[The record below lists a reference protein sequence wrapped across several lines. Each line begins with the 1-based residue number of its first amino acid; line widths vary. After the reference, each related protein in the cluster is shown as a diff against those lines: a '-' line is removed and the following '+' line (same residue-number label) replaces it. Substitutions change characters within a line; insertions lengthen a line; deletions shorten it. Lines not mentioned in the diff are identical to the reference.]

1 MWEIT
6 KGGEYKQKMI
16 FPEARKRVKWFL
28 QPMGSIEIPIS
39 RTKIIIPA
47 LRPEVLPRA
56 RLLARFDD
64 LLEKKLILITAPAG
78 YGKTSLLV
86 DFAHQSEMPVC
97 WLSLDTLDKDPQRFI
112 AYIIAAL
119 AERFPTFGKRSN
131 AVLKTV
137 TSFEQDSE
145 RLLSS
150 LINEMDDQIDEHF
163 ALVLDDY
170 YFVDFVPHIRDLF
183 SRFVSLVG
191 ENCHVILAS
200 RRLPTL
206 PDITLMVAR
215 QQVSGFDLEELAFRP
230 DEIRTLFMKN
240 YGVKLTENATEEL
253 ARQTEGWITG
263 LHLSATEATRGV
275 PNPSTAALRA
285 SRTRT
290 ARATGV
296 NLAIYLDQQVL
307 SQQPPELRTFL
318 LQTSL
323 LEEFDV
329 DLCELVLGAGDWK
342 NLIEKVK
349 RNSLFVLPVGPQG
362 KWLRYHHL
370 FGEFLQERLLQ
381 ELPET
386 ANAILAR
393 LADVYEERRE
403 WEKAYALIRQ
413 LGNPEALAGL
423 VERVGTLVLLSEH
436 LITLQSWLDAFPAA
450 LLKKRPALL
459 SLKGAFLC
467 HLGDGRAALPLL
479 DRAIAILQNA
489 SDLPGLALTL
499 VRRASARRL
508 VGDYAGAVQDADEA
522 LRFAETAP
530 DREPVSAE
538 AQRFKG
544 ICLFRLGQVEDAVAS
559 LEDSLQQYEL
569 LGEAESI
576 ARLQMELGWVCRAT
590 GKHAAA
596 AQYYQKALA
605 EWKRENNLYSQ
616 VNALNNLAVLDYMQG
631 DYESAVKTLEEGL
644 ACARQGGFRWQE
656 ALLLASLGDVLSDL
670 DEYESASQTF
680 ATAIKLAQQVS
691 YQFLVNYLLLAQARL
706 ARLRGRYQEAHS
718 HLQEVRPL
726 IQANGSNYEL
736 GLLYLESGCLSLAET
751 KFQSAC
757 SELESALDQFQRG
770 NLTAESE
777 WSRVWL
783 AAAIAGSGDDTA
795 ARIHL
800 RTVLAALNQDT
811 GDSPLVHM
819 LRHAIP
825 WLVDLHL
832 DPATD
837 PLLRRVLQAE
847 QHLPALRKRLRRM
860 LKTAPL
866 QTSRLT
872 IQTLGKPQ
880 VRVNGK
886 LVTLSQWHTLSVR
899 DLFFLFLLSARPVTK
914 DEIGEVF
921 WPDID
926 PAHLKLR
933 FKNNLYRL
941 RHALG
946 QDVILFEENMYCF
959 NRHLDYE
966 YDVEDFDSHLAQA
979 KTAEQVADKIVHL
992 SAAVKLWHGAYLQ
1005 DMNAI
1010 WAWPE
1015 RQRLEHACL
1024 DALRQLA
1031 ELHTQSGDP
1040 ESALQACQRALEVN
1054 PCLEDFHRMA
1064 MRLHADRGDRLA
1076 VIWQYQA
1083 CREALQTEL
1092 EDSPSEETQALYQ
1105 RLIA

>member
-1 MWEIT
+1 
-6 KGGEYKQKMI
+6 
-16 FPEARKRVKWFL
+16 
-28 QPMGSIEIPIS
+28 MGSLEIPIS
-39 RTKIIIPA
+39 RTKIVIPA
-47 LRPEVLPRA
+47 LRPEVLHRA

-64 LLEKKLILITAPAG
+64 LLEKRLIIITAPAG

-86 DFAHQSEMPVC
+86 DFARQAEMPVC

-112 AYIIAAL
+112 AYLIAAL
-119 AERFPTFGKRSN
+119 ADRFPTFGKRSN

-150 LINEMDDQIDEHF
+150 LINEMDDLVDQHF
-163 ALVLDDY
+163 VLVVDDY
-170 YFVDFVPHIRDLF
+170 HFVDFIPHIRDLF
-183 SRFVSLVG
+183 SRFVSLAG

-206 PDITLMVAR
+206 PDIALMVAR
-215 QQVSGFDLEELAFRP
+215 QQISGFDFEELAFRP
-230 DEIRTLFMKN
+230 DEIRTLFKKN
-240 YGVKLTENATEEL
+240 YGVKLAEDTTEEL
-253 ARQTEGWITG
+253 IRETEGWITG
-263 LHLSATEATRGV
+263 LLLSASEAARGV
-275 PNPSTAALRA
+275 PDPSSSALRA

-290 ARATGV
+290 GRATGV
-296 NLAIYLDQQVL
+296 DLAVYLDQQVL
-307 SQQPPELRTFL
+307 SHQTPELRQFL

-323 LEEFDV
+323 LEEFDAG
-329 DLCELVLGAGDWK
+329 LCEAVLGAGDWK
-342 NLIEKVK
+342 KLIEKV
-349 RNSLFVLPVGPQG
+349 RRDSLFALPVGPHG

-370 FGEFLQERLLQ
+370 FGEFLQERILQ
-381 ELPET
+381 ESPET
-386 ANAILAR
+386 ANTILAR

-413 LGNPEALAGL
+413 LGNPDALAGL
-423 VERVGTLVLLSEH
+423 VERVGTFVLLSEH
-436 LITLQSWLDAFPAA
+436 LITLQSWLDEFPAA
-450 LLKKRPALL
+450 LLEKRPALL
-459 SLKGAFLC
+459 SLKGAYLC
-467 HLGDGRAALPLL
+467 FLGDGRAALPLL
-479 DRAIAILQNA
+479 DRAIAMLQNP
-489 SDLPGLALTL
+489 SNFPGLAQTQ
-499 VRRASARRL
+499 VRRAAARRL

-522 LRFAETAP
+522 LRSAKTAP
-530 DREPVSAE
+530 DREHVRAE

-544 ICLFRLGQVEDAVAS
+544 ISLFRLGQAEDAVAS
-559 LEDSLQQYEL
+559 LEDSLQRYER
-569 LGEAESI
+569 LGEADGI
-576 ARLQMELGWVCRAT
+576 ARLQMELGWVCQST

-596 AQYYQKALA
+596 AQFFQKALA

-616 VNALNNLAVLDYMQG
+616 VNALNNLAVLYYMQG
-631 DYESAVKTLEEGL
+631 DYESAVTTLEEGL
-644 ACARQGGFRWQE
+644 ACARQGGFRMQE
-656 ALLLASLGDVLSDL
+656 ALLLSSLGDVLSDI
-670 DEYESASQTF
+670 DEYESAHQTYT
-680 ATAIKLAQQVS
+680 TAFRLAQQVS

-706 ARLRGRYQEAHS
+706 ARLRVRFHEAHR

-726 IQANGSNYEL
+726 IQATGSNYEL
-736 GLLYLESGCLSLAET
+736 GLLYLESGCLSLAEANL
-751 KFQSAC
+751 QPAC
-757 SELESALDQFQRG
+757 SELQNALDQFQRG
-770 NLTAESE
+770 NLTAEAE

-783 AAAIAGSGDDTA
+783 AAAVAGSGDEAA

-800 RTVLAALNQDT
+800 STVLATLSQDA

-825 WLVDLHL
+825 WLADLHS
-832 DPATD
+832 DPGID
-837 PLLRRVLQAE
+837 PLLRRVTQAG
-847 QHLPALRKRLRRM
+847 QRLPALRKRLRRI
-860 LKTAPL
+860 LKAAPL

-886 LVTLSQWHTLSVR
+886 LVTLSQWQTASVR
-899 DLFFLFLLSARPVTK
+899 DLFFFFLVSSRPVTK
-914 DEIGEVF
+914 DEIGAVF

-926 PAHLKLR
+926 PAQLKLR

-946 QDVILFEENMYCF
+946 QDVILFEQNMYFF

-966 YDVEDFDSHLAQA
+966 YDVEDFDSHLAQV
-979 KTAEQVADKIVHL
+979 KTVERVEDKIVHL
-992 SAAVKLWHGAYLQ
+992 SAAVKLWHGAYLH
-1005 DMNAI
+1005 DMDAI

-1031 ELHTQSGDP
+1031 ELHNQSGDR
-1040 ESALQACQRALEVN
+1040 ESALQACQRALEIN
-1054 PCLEDFHRMA
+1054 PGLEDFHRLA

-1083 CREALQTEL
+1083 CRDTLQTEL
-1092 EDSPSEETQALYQ
+1092 EDVPSEETQALYQ